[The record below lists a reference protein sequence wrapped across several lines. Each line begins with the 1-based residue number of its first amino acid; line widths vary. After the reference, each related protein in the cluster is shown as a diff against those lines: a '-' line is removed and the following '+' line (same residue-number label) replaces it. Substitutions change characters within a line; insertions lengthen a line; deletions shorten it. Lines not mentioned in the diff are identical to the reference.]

1 MTDTRT
7 RTEAVTDLTRRHNLG
22 TLRQLLARLDR
33 DAATNRNMTCDQK
46 RNRWGYQLSDEAG
59 AIRALM
65 RENDALRLNLDP
77 MTEGPRQIL
86 AEMAGE

>member
-7 RTEAVTDLTRRHNLG
+7 EAVADLTRRRNLG
-22 TLRQLLARLDR
+22 HLRQLLARLDR
-33 DAATNRNMTCDQK
+33 DAATNRNLTCDQK
-46 RNRWGYQLSDEAG
+46 RNRLGYQLSDEAG

-65 RENDALRLNLDP
+65 RENDTLRLKLDP
-77 MTEGPRQIL
+77 MYEGPRQIL